1 MRMYVVQ
8 TTIKQN
14 WSYTMHK
21 EQVMQQLSDMH
32 LSAMANS
39 FIKRLENGD
48 ARSVSPEE
56 FFALLVEDEYV
67 ERKNRKLS
75 RMIGRANFKPEKA
88 CIENLDYSQSRCLQ
102 KEDVAK
108 FTTDS
113 WIKNAETIIIT
124 GPTGCGKTY
133 LAEALGLHACKLG
146 YGTQKIRYPLLFEE
160 LHAAK
165 GTGTYLRFL
174 KKVSKIPVLILDDFL
189 MSSVVATDLQNLLE
203 IIEQRSQ
210 CGALIITTQFPV
222 DKWYTQLNDPTLADA
237 LCDRLVHNA
246 FKFNLKGDSMRKK
259 KTKSTA
265 N

>member
-1 MRMYVVQ
+1 
-8 TTIKQN
+8 
-14 WSYTMHK
+14 MHK
-21 EQVMQQLSDMH
+21 EQVIAQLCEMY

-39 FIKRLENGD
+39 FQRRIECGEGRTL
-48 ARSVSPEE
+48 SPED
-56 FFALLVEDEYV
+56 FFALLVEDEYN
-67 ERKNRKLS
+67 ERKNRKLT
-75 RMIGRANFKPEKA
+75 RMIGRANFKPEQA
-88 CIENLDYSQSRCLQ
+88 CIENLDYSTMRGLQ
-102 KEDVAK
+102 KEDIAK

-146 YGTQKIRYPLLFEE
+146 HATQKIRYPLLFEE
-160 LHAAK
+160 LRAAR

-174 KKVSKIPVLILDDFL
+174 KKISKIAVLIIDDFL
-189 MSSVVATDLQNLLE
+189 MSPIEIAEIQYLLE

-210 CGALIITTQFPV
+210 TSSLILTTQYPV
-222 DKWYTQLNDPTLADA
+222 DKWYSQLSDPTLADA

-259 KTKSTA
+259 NQKSGPK
-265 N
+265 